1 MRLFV
6 AIELNDEARR
16 AIGAEQNRLQ
26 TTLGD
31 ESRASLKWVRP
42 EHMHLTLAFLGDL
55 ADDRGAIV
63 ADAMRGPLRGQPFV
77 VIFGGLG
84 VFPPR
89 GEPRVLW
96 LGLKTGAREVI
107 AVHQRVADRLVR
119 LGIALEQRAF
129 HPHLTVA
136 RWRAARR
143 EERRRVLSG
152 DDHRDVA
159 RIEIDAVTLVQSR
172 LSSKGPTYR
181 SLASARLGEFPDPRL
196 QSD

>member
-6 AIELNDEARR
+6 AIELDDEARR

-26 TTLGD
+26 ETLRD
-31 ESRASLKWVRP
+31 EPRTSLKWVRP
-42 EHMHLTLAFLGDL
+42 EHMHLTLAFMGDL

-63 ADAMRGPLRGQPFV
+63 ADAMRGPFRGQPFV

-107 AVHQRVADRLVR
+107 AVHQRVRDRLVA

-129 HPHLTVA
+129 HPHLTLA
-136 RWRAARR
+136 RWRAAQHQ
-143 EERRRVLSG
+143 ERRRVLSG
-152 DDHRDVA
+152 DDQRDVA
-159 RIEIDAVTLVQSR
+159 RIEVDAVTLVQSR
-172 LSSKGPTYR
+172 LSSTGPTYMT
-181 SLASARLGEFPDPRL
+181 LASARLGEFPGSAPTI
-196 QSD
+196 

>member
-6 AIELNDEARR
+6 AIELDDETRR

-26 TTLGD
+26 ETLRD
-31 ESRASLKWVRP
+31 ERRASLTWVKP

-55 ADDRGAIV
+55 ADDCGAIV
-63 ADAMRGPLRGQPFV
+63 ADRMRGPIEGRPFV

-89 GEPRVLW
+89 GAPRVLW

-107 AVHQRVADRLVR
+107 AVHQRVRDRLVR
-119 LGIALEQRAF
+119 LGIALEPRAF
-129 HPHLTVA
+129 HPHLTLA
-136 RWRAARR
+136 RWRSARHQ
-143 EERRRVLSG
+143 ERRRVLSA
-152 DDHRDVA
+152 DDDRDVA

-172 LSSKGPTYR
+172 LSSTGPTYV
-181 SLASARLGEFPDPRL
+181 SLTSARLGAF
-196 QSD
+196 